1 MRFWDTSA
9 LMPLCVEETASERVT
24 ALLKEDPQVAVWWA
38 TPVECASA
46 LARLER
52 RGSLD
57 AVAAAQAF
65 ARLDRLAASWF
76 QVEPID
82 EIRETARRLLRAHPL
97 RAADALQIGAAYI
110 VAERRPPTLALVTL
124 DERVADVAAKE
135 GFVVVAPV
143 KT

>member
-9 LMPLCVEETASERVT
+9 LVPLCVEESASDRVT
-24 ALLKEDPQVAVWWA
+24 ALLKEDPQVVVWWS

-52 RGSLD
+52 EGSL
-57 AVAAAQAF
+57 APTAASQAF

-82 EIRETARRLLRAHPL
+82 EIGETARRLLRVHPL
-97 RAADALQIGAAYI
+97 RAADALQLGAAYI
-110 VAERRPPTLALVTL
+110 VAERRPSTLAFVTL
-124 DERVADVAAKE
+124 DERVAGVAAKE
-135 GFVVVAPV
+135 GFVVVGRA
-143 KT
+143 TT